1 VLSGHGEGTKVSELR
16 LKPVIL
22 GGLIAGTIDIFA
34 AAFISHHTPW
44 VILYYIAG
52 GLLGR
57 AALDGGWSV
66 AVLGLALQWA
76 MSLIIAAPFVFV
88 ADRMRILK
96 RHWIIAGV
104 AYGTVVFY
112 VMNHVVV
119 PLSAWHSKPTSNEVR
134 IAEDLLAM
142 WLFGVIIAA
151 CARATRA

>member
-1 VLSGHGEGTKVSELR
+1 MPGLR

-34 AAFISHHTPW
+34 AALISHHTPV
-44 VILYYIAG
+44 VILYFIAG

-57 AALDGGWSV
+57 AALDGGWSI
-66 AVLGLALQWA
+66 AVLGLALQWG
-76 MSLIIAAPFVFV
+76 MSIVIAAPFVFA
-88 ADRMRILK
+88 ADRVSILK

-104 AYGTVVFY
+104 AYGVVVFY
-112 VMNHVVV
+112 VMNYIVV

-134 IAEDLLAM
+134 LAENLIAM

-151 CARATRA
+151 CARATRAEPRALNLGQ